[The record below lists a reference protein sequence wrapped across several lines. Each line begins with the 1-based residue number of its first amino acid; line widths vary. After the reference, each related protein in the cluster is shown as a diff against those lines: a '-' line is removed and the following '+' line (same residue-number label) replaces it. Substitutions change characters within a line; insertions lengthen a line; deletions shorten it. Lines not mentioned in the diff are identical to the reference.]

1 LQADPKNIMN
11 EASPRI
17 GGEGPAWKR
26 VRLEVLA
33 LSGSL
38 ALAGSLLF
46 LLPWDEGYSMYM
58 KALGLALILTG
69 AIIAA
74 TRPWNFMRRMEMQ
87 LLVHKE
93 RLKSHMDEDRVRME
107 AQLSRKEK
115 DEDEP

>member
-1 LQADPKNIMN
+1 MS

-17 GGEGPAWKR
+17 DGEGPAWKR
-26 VRLEVLA
+26 VRLEVLV

-38 ALAGSLLF
+38 ALAGGLLF
-46 LLPWDEGYSMYM
+46 LLPWGEGYSNYM

-74 TRPWNFMRRMEMQ
+74 TRPWNFMKRMEMQ

-93 RLKSHMDEDRVRME
+93 RLKSHMDEDRARME
-107 AQLSRKEK
+107 AQLSRKE

>member
-1 LQADPKNIMN
+1 MS

-17 GGEGPAWKR
+17 RGEGPAWKR

-38 ALAGSLLF
+38 ALVGGLMF
-46 LLPWDEGYSMYM
+46 LLPWGEGYSMLM
-58 KALGLALILTG
+58 KALGLALILAG

-93 RLKSHMDEDRVRME
+93 RLKGHMDENRVRME
-107 AQLSRKEK
+107 SQLLKREE